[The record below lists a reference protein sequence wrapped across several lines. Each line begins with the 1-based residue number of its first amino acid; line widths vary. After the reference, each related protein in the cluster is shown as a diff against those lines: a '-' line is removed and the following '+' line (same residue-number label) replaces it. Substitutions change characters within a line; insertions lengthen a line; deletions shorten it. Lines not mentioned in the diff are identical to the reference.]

1 MSFNVCHSRFNLSPL
16 LLLLFLALLSL
27 LPFFSSSFSSPSLSP
42 LLFSLQAVENK
53 ISRTKNASVTV
64 SLSSGTST
72 STSQATSTSPT
83 PPPSEDGAA
92 ISEQP
97 REEAWGAHTPLEA
110 AGASQEYSH
119 NGPLEKTVTSVS
131 VPAVSATEDTPTKP
145 AEEELEEFPTPTP
158 SLVEVELEEEE
169 KVKEKEE
176 VEEKIEEEKEEEK
189 EEEEEEREEEDASL
203 KVQATRKGSLSIA
216 EEVSEKLVAS
226 IERDELET
234 HTPLPNGT
242 TASDSSY
249 TETFE
254 KPTDVLSSE
263 STSLESREADD
274 LLEKPP
280 EEAEAESLSEEG
292 EVESRSEEDELESS
306 LSSEHALGEFF
317 PGQLVLVGNKMS
329 GTVRFVGQ
337 THFSEGLWIGVE
349 LDLPKGRNDGSIDEF
364 RYFSCEPNHGI
375 FAPPSKVS
383 VIVEDLEGEESRGES
398 SVAEEIASSSTEE
411 SDEST
416 QEHEKMV
423 SLTGMEIGGDH
434 VHIPPHESY
443 TTDFEPSTELEQPRD
458 THPPS
463 VHEPAVAEQQ
473 QPPAPP
479 SPAKETSKA
488 TEEQLAIPITTGE
501 QTCNTVTE
509 PPAEPAIPA
518 EETNKAMDQQ
528 PALPTT
534 PVEETFKAME
544 DQPVGSTTFAEEQAP
559 AVVSEEDI
567 PEEITEASEATEPS
581 AEHTPLEPLS
591 AHTVEMAES
600 SIEKPD
606 SLLFTTEINQRS
618 ASVTPIPAPPPEFAE
633 EASHESLHEPP
644 GVVSHPG
651 SRVIADELAQELS
664 NEALET
670 MIHLWRNKRPVQK
683 QTELVLKDKEV
694 PLDLEE
700 KADRIT
706 DQILALLLQTETN
719 LVHNIHT
726 AKKSQTPPP
735 EPVRLDP
742 VSPRKRDTL
751 QPLTQLTISTH
762 TYDSSP
768 PPLSPPS
775 PYHSSPSSGDYSPP
789 GSPPRHL
796 SQPSAARVAAGEKS
810 PFVTGHLE
818 SGSATAPRNV
828 STGTSTLERSTS
840 TESISQLLDSMK
852 VTTAQCMVPSERE
865 CVNQVVEHAWNAVMN
880 VGLEHIH
887 SSTFE
892 CHQEVLSLFSDA
904 REMSQEEDQCR
915 VAYLKLVYMLATETI
930 RELHPVQEPTP
941 VWIKQCTVGRL
952 VSPQQKDI
960 TLELV
965 QKKVY
970 AALMRGQLAPQL
982 PAVRFLH
989 GLKRPG
995 GKEIDFVDSILIKEL
1010 REEEPSWVDYSRDE
1024 VTVKIKTA
1032 DAILD
1037 SLLSET
1043 AQILSTIE
1051 QKRRTQLA

>member
-1 MSFNVCHSRFNLSPL
+1 M
-16 LLLLFLALLSL
+16 
-27 LPFFSSSFSSPSLSP
+27 
-42 LLFSLQAVENK
+42 
-53 ISRTKNASVTV
+53 TV

-97 REEAWGAHTPLEA
+97 GEEAWGTDSPVEA

-119 NGPLEKTVTSVS
+119 SAPLEKTATGVSVS
-131 VPAVSATEDTPTKP
+131 DEEEEGGEEEVSAVSVAEDIPTKP
-145 AEEELEEFPTPTP
+145 VKEDLEEFPTPTP
-158 SLVEVELEEEE
+158 SLGEVEVEEEEE
-169 KVKEKEE
+169 V
-176 VEEKIEEEKEEEK
+176 EEK
-189 EEEEEEREEEDASL
+189 EEEEEEGGEEEEEEKEEEDASL
-203 KVQATRKGSLSIA
+203 KMQATGEGSLSIA

-226 IERDELET
+226 IERDPLRT
-234 HTPLPNGT
+234 HAPLPNGT

-254 KPTDVLSSE
+254 KPTDVLSSGGM
-263 STSLESREADD
+263 SLESREADD

-280 EEAEAESLSEEG
+280 EEAESHSEEG
-292 EVESRSEEDELESS
+292 EAESRSEEDEAESQCEEDELESS
-306 LSSEHALGEFF
+306 LSSEHALEEFY
-317 PGQLVLVGNKMS
+317 PGQQVLVGNKMS

-349 LDLPKGRNDGSIDEF
+349 LELPKGRNDGSIDEF

-375 FAPPSKVS
+375 FAPPNRVS
-383 VIVEDLEGEESRGES
+383 VIVEDLEGEESHGES
-398 SVAEEIASSSTEE
+398 SVAEEIASSSTDE
-411 SDEST
+411 SEEST
-416 QEHEKMV
+416 QEHEKKA
-423 SLTGMEIGGDH
+423 SLTGMEIEGDN
-434 VHIPPHESY
+434 VHSPPHESY
-443 TTDFEPSTELEQPRD
+443 TTDFETSTELEQPWD
-458 THPPS
+458 SHPPS
-463 VHEPAVAEQQ
+463 VHEPAAAEQQ
-473 QPPAPP
+473 QPPALPT
-479 SPAKETSKA
+479 SPAEETSKA
-488 TEEQLAIPITTGE
+488 TEERLAVPTTGE
-501 QTCNTVTE
+501 QTCNAMTE
-509 PPAEPAIPA
+509 QPAEPATPA
-518 EETNKAMDQQ
+518 EETRKAMDQQ

-581 AEHTPLEPLS
+581 AEHMPLEPLP
-591 AHTVEMAES
+591 ARTVEMAES

-606 SLLFTTEINQRS
+606 SLLLTAEINQRS

-633 EASHESLHEPP
+633 EASHESSQEPP
-644 GVVSHPG
+644 GVESHPS

-670 MIHLWRNKRPVQK
+670 MIHLWRNRRPVQK

-735 EPVRLDP
+735 EPVRHDP

-762 TYDSSP
+762 SCDSSP

-775 PYHSSPSSGDYSPP
+775 PYHSSPSSGEYSPP

-818 SGSATAPRNV
+818 SGSATTPRNL
-828 STGTSTLERSTS
+828 SAGTPTLERSTS

-865 CVNQVVEHAWNAVMN
+865 CVNQVVEQAWNAVMN

-952 VSPQQKDI
+952 VRPQQKDI

-982 PAVRFLH
+982 PVVRFLH

-1051 QKRRTQLA
+1051 RKRRTQLA